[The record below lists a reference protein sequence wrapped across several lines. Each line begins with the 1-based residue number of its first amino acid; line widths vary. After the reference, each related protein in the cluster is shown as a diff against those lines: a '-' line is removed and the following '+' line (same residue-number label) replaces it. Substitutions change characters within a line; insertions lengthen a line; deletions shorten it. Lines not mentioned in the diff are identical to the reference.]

1 MTAHRSVACGVHD
14 PLLACSRIRSEESR
28 RRQGDARF
36 TVQVSVTSRFARIRT
51 EELEA
56 EADRKA
62 RSPVGSTLRPEGLI
76 LRRATVPDRVPLVSR
91 VVSTPAPRD
100 LFCLCGPR
108 RLTEVAPYFSSLNA
122 RALFLFIRHRAHCTH
137 AFELCTR
144 FPRNISPSSM
154 DHPLFKRPVMY
165 GFRYRLPLDGAAVL
179 RFS

>member
-1 MTAHRSVACGVHD
+1 VRTPLTPLVWLRRCPVLCMTAHRSVACGVHD

-28 RRQGDARF
+28 RRQDDARF
-36 TVQVSVTSRFARIRT
+36 TVQVSVTSRFAPIRT

-100 LFCLCGPR
+100 LFCLCGPTADR
-108 RLTEVAPYFSSLNA
+108 SRAVFLVAECSRVVLVHKTP
-122 RALFLFIRHRAHCTH
+122 RALYACVR
-137 AFELCTR
+137 
-144 FPRNISPSSM
+144 
-154 DHPLFKRPVMY
+154 VVY
-165 GFRYRLPLDGAAVL
+165 AV
-179 RFS
+179 SA